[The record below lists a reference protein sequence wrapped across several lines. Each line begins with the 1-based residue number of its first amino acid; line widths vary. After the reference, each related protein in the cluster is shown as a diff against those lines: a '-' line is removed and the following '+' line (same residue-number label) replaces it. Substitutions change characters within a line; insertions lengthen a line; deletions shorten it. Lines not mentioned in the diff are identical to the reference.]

1 MTDVRCGHVLLSNT
15 AADDTKLMQQQM
27 MMGGG
32 GPIDTKKL
40 YKAEREN
47 IDLVE
52 HKWAVEDAEK
62 RLLNQKSSSS
72 SKASAS
78 RE

>member
-1 MTDVRCGHVLLSNT
+1 
-15 AADDTKLMQQQM
+15 MQQQM

-32 GPIDTKKL
+32 APIDTKKI

-52 HKWAVEDAEK
+52 HKWALEDAEK
-62 RLLNQKSSSS
+62 RLLDKE
-72 SKASAS
+72 SAAATT
-78 RE
+78 RGRK

>member
-1 MTDVRCGHVLLSNT
+1 
-15 AADDTKLMQQQM
+15 MQQQM

-62 RLLNQKSSSS
+62 RLLNQKSGSS

-78 RE
+78 RD

>member
-1 MTDVRCGHVLLSNT
+1 
-15 AADDTKLMQQQM
+15 MQQQM

-62 RLLNQKSSSS
+62 RLLSQKSGSSSS

-78 RE
+78 RD

>member
-1 MTDVRCGHVLLSNT
+1 LGNT

-62 RLLNQKSSSS
+62 RLLNQKSDTTSSS

-78 RE
+78 RD